1 MEFSLAKFIDKL
13 RKVGYI
19 YTNHNNGVK
28 AQVRISAV
36 AYSSETPASAFAV
49 YGFSPAA
56 EQRTAAIA
64 ELMIEHQGVALTALG
79 QLGRRWVSIRCAQ
92 PQMCN
97 DAFLNEM

>member
-1 MEFSLAKFIDKL
+1 ME
-13 RKVGYI
+13 YI

-36 AYSSETPASAFAV
+36 AYHPETPASAFAV
-49 YGFSPAA
+49 YGYSPAA

-79 QLGRRWVSIRCAQ
+79 QLGMSVGVNFGVHSRKCAK
-92 PQMCN
+92 QMH
-97 DAFLNEM
+97 FYYI

>member
-1 MEFSLAKFIDKL
+1 ME
-13 RKVGYI
+13 YI

-36 AYSSETPASAFAV
+36 AHHTETPASAFAV
-49 YGFSPAA
+49 YGYSPAA

-79 QLGRRWVSIRCAQ
+79 QLGKSVGAISVCTAANVQ
-92 PQMCN
+92 QMH
-97 DAFLNEM
+97 FFYEM